1 MCVPQGTLL
10 GPILFS
16 VILNDIQAVHSDKS
30 NLVQSADDL
39 TLRIVVKET
48 QDQTPQEVEN
58 KISWAQNNLT
68 TKNLTKT
75 KEMVKLKDL
84 SSLML

>member
-16 VILNDIQAVHSDKS
+16 VILNDIQAVHSDIS
-30 NLVQSADDL
+30 ILVQSADDL

-48 QDQTPQEVEN
+48 QDQTPQEEEN
-58 KISWAQNNLT
+58 IISWAQNNLT

-75 KEMVKLKDL
+75 KEMVQLKDL
-84 SSLML
+84 SSLIL

>member
-16 VILNDIQAVHSDKS
+16 VILNDIQAVHSDIS
-30 NLVQSADDL
+30 ILVQSADDL

-58 KISWAQNNLT
+58 IISWAQNNLT

-84 SSLML
+84 SSLIL

>member
-16 VILNDIQAVHSDKS
+16 VILNDIQAVHSDIS
-30 NLVQSADDL
+30 ILVQSADDL

-48 QDQTPQEVEN
+48 QDQTPQEEEN
-58 KISWAQNNLT
+58 IISWAQNNLT

-84 SSLML
+84 SSLIL